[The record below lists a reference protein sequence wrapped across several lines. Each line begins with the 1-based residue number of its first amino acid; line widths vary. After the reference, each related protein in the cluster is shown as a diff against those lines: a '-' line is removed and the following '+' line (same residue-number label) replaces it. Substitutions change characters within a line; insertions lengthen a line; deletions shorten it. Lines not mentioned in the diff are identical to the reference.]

1 MAMLAREANIRQTR
15 LKRVEKEEKDSEF
28 DFKMAVREHG
38 RCDMIAECED
48 EESLTGRGTFLT
60 EPLRSRTVS
69 FTVPNCS
76 SVQEVRQSRSTK
88 EKKRTNVIVN
98 SGGLIFLLI
107 AAALVTATFL
117 VSTVIENIF
126 GKYCMLQ

>member
-1 MAMLAREANIRQTR
+1 MKKN
-15 LKRVEKEEKDSEF
+15 SEF

-38 RCDMIAECED
+38 RCDMILECED

-60 EPLRSRTVS
+60 EPLRSRTAS

-88 EKKRTNVIVN
+88 EKKRTNVIVT
-98 SGGLIFLLI
+98 SSCCLGHCYLSC
-107 AAALVTATFL
+107 
-117 VSTVIENIF
+117 VSSYREYIW
-126 GKYCMLQ
+126 